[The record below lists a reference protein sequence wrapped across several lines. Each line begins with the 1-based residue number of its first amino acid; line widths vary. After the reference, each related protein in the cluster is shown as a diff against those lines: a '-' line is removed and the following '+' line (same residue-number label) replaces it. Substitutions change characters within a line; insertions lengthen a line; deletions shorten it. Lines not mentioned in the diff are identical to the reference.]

1 MRAVEAEKAA
11 TARENPLGEL
21 GDDRIVSEPPA
32 GDREIARGVPGEVG
46 EATDRERIVT
56 QRAARRDEAIELD
69 PPVLTLGDETVTVH
83 SLIVYR
89 FAVDLDDRIA
99 LVTPEGVP
107 LEMVVAGVGSRFIA
121 GMLDVAIEMA
131 MIVGLSLIVGNS
143 GGGGVATVVLVIGL
157 FLILFGY
164 HILFETL
171 NQGRTPGK
179 AANGIRV
186 VRSDGRPVGVGSSV
200 TRNLLR
206 LVDGWSIITF
216 FLAPI
221 GFVTAFST
229 AHSQRLGDLAGGT
242 VVVRERFRPD
252 RRVTAAQV
260 TTPMPA
266 SLDWDTRGLGPDEIA
281 VIERFLERRFALG
294 PGPRAHLGA
303 DLAARVRASVPGADP
318 RLADEQLLEWVL
330 ARRQGRA

>member
-1 MRAVEAEKAA
+1 M
-11 TARENPLGEL
+11 
-21 GDDRIVSEPPA
+21 
-32 GDREIARGVPGEVG
+32 
-46 EATDRERIVT
+46 
-56 QRAARRDEAIELD
+56 
-69 PPVLTLGDETVTVH
+69 
-83 SLIVYR
+83 
-89 FAVDLDDRIA
+89 DLDDRIA

-107 LEMVVAGVGSRFIA
+107 LEMVVAGIGSRFIA
-121 GMLDVAIEMA
+121 GMLDVAIELA
-131 MIVGLSLIVGNS
+131 MLFGLGLVIGTTGDS
-143 GGGGVATVVLVIGL
+143 GIGIAVLVIGL

-186 VRSDGRPVGVGSSV
+186 VRADGRPVSVGSSI

-216 FLAPI
+216 VLAPI

-252 RRVTAAQV
+252 TRVTATHV

-294 PGPRAHLGA
+294 PGPRIHLAA

>member
-1 MRAVEAEKAA
+1 M
-11 TARENPLGEL
+11 
-21 GDDRIVSEPPA
+21 
-32 GDREIARGVPGEVG
+32 
-46 EATDRERIVT
+46 
-56 QRAARRDEAIELD
+56 
-69 PPVLTLGDETVTVH
+69 
-83 SLIVYR
+83 
-89 FAVDLDDRIA
+89 DLDDRIA

-107 LEMVVAGVGSRFIA
+107 LEMVVAGIGSRFIA
-121 GMLDVAIEMA
+121 GMLDVTIEL
-131 MIVGLSLIVGNS
+131 ILIFGLSLLVGRTTD
-143 GGGGVATVVLVIGL
+143 GGIGVVVLVIGL
-157 FLILFGY
+157 FVILFGY

-186 VRSDGRPVGVGSSV
+186 VRSDGRPVGVGSSI

-216 FLAPI
+216 VLCPV
-221 GFVTAFST
+221 GFVTAFTT

-252 RRVTAAQV
+252 RRVTATQV

-266 SLDWDTRGLGPDEIA
+266 SLDWDTRGLGPDEVA

-294 PGPRAHLGA
+294 PGPRMHLAA

-318 RLADEQLLEWVL
+318 HLADEQLLEWAL